1 MAMATTIGLSV
12 VLDHSQVSWTQPE
25 IQTQP
30 QGLRLK
36 SLVTCHSNILI
47 KRYKKWKYL
56 YLFLVFY
63 LNTNHS
69 SLDSDE
75 LTKQSE
81 KKNAQQT
88 QQNPR
93 CVQ

>member
-1 MAMATTIGLSV
+1 MTEVVFESLGYGQPLHKTLWELAMATTIGLSV

-47 KRYKKWKYL
+47 KR
-56 YLFLVFY
+56 
-63 LNTNHS
+63 
-69 SLDSDE
+69 
-75 LTKQSE
+75 
-81 KKNAQQT
+81 
-88 QQNPR
+88 
-93 CVQ
+93 